1 MNRTIH
7 ITEEAARCL
16 LCIDAPCNKACKKGN
31 DEELEKA
38 EQACIHYDRPI
49 RFREQFQA
57 LPKAE
62 NETNDAKPSLAI
74 DFCGI
79 HCENPFFLASSAVC
93 TNYDMVARA

>member
-31 DEELEKA
+31 PARAIRAIRFGNAELASQWITDCTDEELEKA

-49 RFREQFQA
+49 RFANYSKPCLKLKMRLTMQSPR
-57 LPKAE
+57 LP
-62 NETNDAKPSLAI
+62 
-74 DFCGI
+74 
-79 HCENPFFLASSAVC
+79 
-93 TNYDMVARA
+93 